1 MSDIY
6 NKISEI
12 VANRQKAALCIITDT
27 RGSTPRK
34 KGSKMIVYDDK
45 SIFGTIGGGELEFYV
60 ISKAIEIIEKQKA
73 ETFDFGLETDF
84 KMACGGAVSVYIEP
98 IEIKNQL
105 VIFGA
110 GHIGSKLADW
120 ALKFNFDVI
129 VVDERENIFDNWN
142 KNQIL
147 CINENYESAIKKM
160 SFDSNTFVC
169 VITHKHAYDRQIAAL
184 CAPHNLAYL
193 GVIASKNK
201 SQKIAKLLLT
211 EDNIEQ
217 KKIDKIDMPMG
228 VPINCETPEEIAIS
242 ILAKLID
249 LKNLSLRN
257 RK

>member
-1 MSDIY
+1 MSNIY

-12 VANRQKAALCIITDT
+12 VVDRKKAALCIVTDT

-60 ISKAIEIIEKQKA
+60 ISKAVEVIKAQKA

-84 KMACGGAVSVYIEP
+84 KMACGGAVSVFIEP
-98 IEIKNQL
+98 IEIKNNL
-105 VIFGA
+105 VVFGA
-110 GHIGSKLADW
+110 GHIGSKLAQW
-120 ALKFNFDVI
+120 ALKFNFDVT

-142 KNQIL
+142 QNEIR
-147 CINENYESAIKKM
+147 CINEQYKPAIDKII
-160 SFDSNTFVC
+160 FDENTFVC
-169 VITHKHAYDRQIAAL
+169 IITHKHAYDRQIAAL
-184 CAPHNLAYL
+184 CALNDLAYI

-201 SQKIAKLLLT
+201 SKKIAKLLLS
-211 EDNIEQ
+211 EDKILQ
-217 KKIDKIDMPMG
+217 KNVDKIDMPMG

-249 LKNLSLRN
+249 VKNFATRN